1 MRNNIF
7 ALNQKKHSPLLGCQN
22 TNLFPSSLKQLLVGY
37 SETLWMTFP
46 CSLQRGN
53 STVVLSLFSE
63 ASVQVCPTHGPFMA
77 QHSSQHSPSLPCP
90 TRHHGGGSTLLSG
103 LAQPSLCTKGT
114 LVHEEPHMGWNQDT
128 GKVQC
133 SASSTDGKWCSGFFF
148 KLLLLFFL
156 HWLNTVLRTAKNMQ
170 PCLLF
175 W

>member
-22 TNLFPSSLKQLLVGY
+22 TNLFPSPLKQLLVGY

-90 TRHHGGGSTLLSG
+90 THHHGGGSTLLSG

-133 SASSTDGKWCSGFFF
+133 SANSTDGKWCSGFFF
-148 KLLLLFFL
+148 
-156 HWLNTVLRTAKNMQ
+156 
-170 PCLLF
+170 
-175 W
+175 